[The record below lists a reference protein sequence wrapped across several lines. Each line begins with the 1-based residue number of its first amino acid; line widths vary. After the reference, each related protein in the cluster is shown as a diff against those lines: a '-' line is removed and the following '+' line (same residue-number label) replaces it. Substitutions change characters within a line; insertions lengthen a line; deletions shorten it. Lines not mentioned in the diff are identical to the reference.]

1 MIITGVLVEILTTE
15 QYLVLF
21 ETFSLDAC
29 SSNDNAMQ
37 RSMTAC
43 KVPGK
48 MFFIS

>member
-1 MIITGVLVEILTTE
+1 MTGVVVEIFATE

-21 ETFSLDAC
+21 KTFSLDAW

-48 MFFIS
+48 MLFIS